1 MGIISAPNNAYP
13 VPGTEDAPVPEV
25 LFTYKFVR
33 RDTGPQIK
41 LTLHS
46 EDTELPEDISRATV
60 TLHVSREDTGAFM
73 FTRPCFVNPETG
85 ANGVAI
91 IAWEEGDL
99 DIPEGFYL
107 GELEIVLEN
116 GIRETLFDVLR
127 FYVREDRG

>member
-1 MGIISAPNNAYP
+1 MGIIST
-13 VPGTEDAPVPEV
+13 PGGLYQGPGLDDAPVPEI
-25 LFTYKFVR
+25 LFTYRFVR
-33 RDTGPQIK
+33 NDTGPQIK

-46 EDTELPEDISRATV
+46 EDTDLPEDISRATV
-60 TLHVSREDTGAFM
+60 TLHVSREDTGEFVL
-73 FTRPCFVNPETG
+73 TRPCFVNPETG

-99 DIPEGFYL
+99 DLAEGFYL
-107 GELEIVLEN
+107 GELEIVLDN